1 MAADAC
7 GGEWRGHLF
16 ENPHTGLPEGLT
28 WGFVFDLPDKQ
39 SLTVEWVPLPGAE
52 WRAMAG
58 QSARCEVFGEPI
70 ESSVYCFEHYCYD
83 AVDLR
88 ILEQDGTRLRVAA
101 DISGD
106 VDGLGI
112 PSWSVDDWLE
122 FDAITVQLPGVDTV
136 DAAAERLGAYLDIS
150 GLTPTG
156 ENGLVKFR

>member
-58 QSARCEVFGEPI
+58 QSAQCDVFGEPI
-70 ESSVYCFEHYCYD
+70 ESSAYFFEHYCYD

-101 DISGD
+101 DLSGD
-106 VDGLGI
+106 
-112 PSWSVDDWLE
+112 
-122 FDAITVQLPGVDTV
+122 VDTV

-150 GLTPTG
+150 GPTATT
-156 ENGLVKFR
+156 EHGLVKFR

>member
-1 MAADAC
+1 
-7 GGEWRGHLF
+7 
-16 ENPHTGLPEGLT
+16 
-28 WGFVFDLPDKQ
+28 
-39 SLTVEWVPLPGAE
+39 
-52 WRAMAG
+52 MAG

-70 ESSVYCFEHYCYD
+70 ESSAYFFEHYCYD

-88 ILEQDGTRLRVAA
+88 IFEQDGTRLRVAA

-122 FDAITVQLPGVDTV
+122 FDAITVQLPVVDTV

-150 GLTPTG
+150 GLTPTAG
-156 ENGLVKFR
+156 NGLVKFR